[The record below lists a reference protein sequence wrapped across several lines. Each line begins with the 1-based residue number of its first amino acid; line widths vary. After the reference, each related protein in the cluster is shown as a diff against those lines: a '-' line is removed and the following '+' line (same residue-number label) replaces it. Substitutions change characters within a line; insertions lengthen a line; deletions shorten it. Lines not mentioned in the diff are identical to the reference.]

1 MKILLDECI
10 TKKLKAF
17 LSEYDCSTVSELQ
30 WNGTRNG
37 KLMAKCV
44 EYGFDLLIT
53 IDKNLSSQNNVS
65 KFELIIIVLDSP
77 SSKIEYLKEFIPQIK
92 KDMSDYTKGNSYAIS
107 LT

>member
-1 MKILLDECI
+1 MKILLDECV

-17 LSEYDCSTVSELQ
+17 LSDYDCSTVNELQ

-44 EYGFDLLIT
+44 EHGFDLLIT
-53 IDKNLSSQNNVS
+53 IDKNLSFQNNVS
-65 KFELIIIVLDSP
+65 KFDLIILIMDSP
-77 SSKIEYLKEFIPQIK
+77 SSKIEYLKKFIPQIK
-92 KDMSDYTKGNSYAIS
+92 KSIPDYTKGNSYTVT